1 VKTRRTMI
9 DDFDDFDDIEW
20 DDDELASFAL
30 IDL

>member
-1 VKTRRTMI
+1 VKTRQTAL
-9 DDFDDFDDIEW
+9 DDFDDIEW